1 MPASCPEL
9 ARVPD
14 TLQGLLVAN
23 LEGSGHTSPVL
34 LGTMD
39 YFERQMGRVGFFQ
52 PIAGPPY
59 PHSRT
64 GLPSHIEL

>member
-1 MPASCPEL
+1 M
-9 ARVPD
+9 
-14 TLQGLLVAN
+14 AN